1 MERLYTERQQTRYIN
16 ILLIL
21 IFIAFVFCYIDV
33 NGIIII
39 DLIPIL
45 IFFCIAEIVVLCL
58 WYPNEYMKKVA
69 MEKGEVYT
77 AKIKNIEF
85 RHRTGIHLVRRSY
98 VYVMQIECE
107 IDGETKIWELGNY
120 IDNPETYIPEDYTCK
135 VYVYDGKCYV
145 QDFYRKHI
153 KDMEKNEDDLEITD
167 IIIGKYDNKP
177 LNELLKYS
185 IEELPYLNKEQL
197 REARDE
203 RDKFSAV
210 CSKTYL
216 IIPTMIFLGNG
227 PYMWMYVEV
236 HMNSKKKYSQSQFD
250 IIENLI
256 QYIQHQGVNYVKSKD
271 EIIDEVSKIVRNAIL
286 SGDSRIVI
294 EHIYVVIR

>member
-1 MERLYTERQQTRYIN
+1 M
-16 ILLIL
+16 
-21 IFIAFVFCYIDV
+21 
-33 NGIIII
+33 
-39 DLIPIL
+39 
-45 IFFCIAEIVVLCL
+45 
-58 WYPNEYMKKVA
+58 
-69 MEKGEVYT
+69 
-77 AKIKNIEF
+77 
-85 RHRTGIHLVRRSY
+85 
-98 VYVMQIECE
+98 
-107 IDGETKIWELGNY
+107 
-120 IDNPETYIPEDYTCK
+120 
-135 VYVYDGKCYV
+135 

-185 IEELPYLNKEQL
+185 IEQLPYLNKEQL

-210 CSKTYL
+210 SSKTYL